1 MYLVT
6 KRIFDIISSSLL
18 LIFLMPLLLPI
29 IILLKITSEGE
40 IFYFQERIGKNN
52 KPFMIFKFATML
64 KNSSKMHGGY
74 ITVKNDPRLTFMGAF
89 LRKTKINEIPQL
101 LNIILGHMSVVGP
114 RPVMRESFRAYP
126 ENVREVIYRV
136 KPGLT
141 GIGSIILGMKKI
153 L

>member
-1 MYLVT
+1 
-6 KRIFDIISSSLL
+6 
-18 LIFLMPLLLPI
+18 
-29 IILLKITSEGE
+29 
-40 IFYFQERIGKNN
+40 
-52 KPFMIFKFATML
+52 MIFKFATML

-126 ENVREVIYRV
+126 ENVREVIYELNQV
-136 KPGLT
+136 
-141 GIGSIILGMKKI
+141 
-153 L
+153 

>member
-1 MYLVT
+1 
-6 KRIFDIISSSLL
+6 
-18 LIFLMPLLLPI
+18 MPLLLPI

-89 LRKTKINEIPQL
+89 LRKL
-101 LNIILGHMSVVGP
+101 RL
-114 RPVMRESFRAYP
+114 MRFH
-126 ENVREVIYRV
+126 NF
-136 KPGLT
+136 
-141 GIGSIILGMKKI
+141 
-153 L
+153 